1 MTLNDIFKTMKTGV
15 VNGNLSYNDRFILSK
30 RSEGEPPE
38 IEGTPLKTSDNQII
52 YTANGQPITTIE

>member
-15 VNGNLSYNDRFILSK
+15 VNSNLSYNDRFVLSK
-30 RSEGEPPE
+30 RSVNEPPE
-38 IEGTPLKTSDNQII
+38 VEGIPLKTSDNQII